1 MAEASV
7 QSVERAFA
15 LLERLSAR
23 PQGVG
28 LVELSEL
35 TGLHKSTTHR
45 LLACLGA
52 MGYVVKDSQSGR
64 YRLTYKLLELSNAM
78 LEDMDVLSVAKP
90 HLDQLSQRTGETVH
104 LMVPEGTQGV
114 YIYKSDV
121 TGQGQMRSK
130 VGLQVPLVV
139 TAAGKAMLATGS
151 DEEARRVWA
160 QSDHTPLTEHTIT
173 DEAAFLANLARAR
186 ADGWAVDDEE
196 NELGVRCVGAAV
208 PDYRGRAVAAMSI
221 SANAARM
228 TPQRVTEL
236 AGQLLACRD
245 SICQDLGLRPGSI

>member
-114 YIYKSDV
+114 YIYKSDT

-160 QSDHTPLTEHTIT
+160 QSDHTPLTEHRRLSWPTSPGPGPT
-173 DEAAFLANLARAR
+173 AGRWTTR
-186 ADGWAVDDEE
+186 RTSWACAVWAP
-196 NELGVRCVGAAV
+196 LCPTTGAALW
-208 PDYRGRAVAAMSI
+208 P
-221 SANAARM
+221 
-228 TPQRVTEL
+228 P
-236 AGQLLACRD
+236 
-245 SICQDLGLRPGSI
+245 